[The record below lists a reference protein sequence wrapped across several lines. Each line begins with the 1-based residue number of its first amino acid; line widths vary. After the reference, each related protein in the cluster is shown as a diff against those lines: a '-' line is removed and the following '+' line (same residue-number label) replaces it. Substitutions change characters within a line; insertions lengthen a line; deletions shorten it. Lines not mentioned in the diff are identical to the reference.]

1 MSEPKFWSSRWRPKG
16 GVRSQRIDLNSGPRQ
31 TVLQRAEPIVS
42 FSVSQLESLDA
53 VLQIAIHTKS
63 VNAQESQIHSAGR
76 LCSPAGD
83 QVCFERTILFLC

>member
-1 MSEPKFWSSRWRPKG
+1 MSEPKLWSSRWRPKG

-42 FSVSQLESLDA
+42 FSVGQLESLDA

-63 VNAQESQIHSAGR
+63 VNAQESQFIQ
-76 LCSPAGD
+76 
-83 QVCFERTILFLC
+83 QVVFAPPRGSGMF